1 MRFPPSFLD
10 ELRARLPVSEVVGR
24 HVKLKRAGREW
35 KGLSPFNKE
44 RTPSFTVNDQKGF
57 FHDFSSGKHGD
68 IFDFLVETEGLTFP
82 EAVERLA
89 SMAGLPL
96 PVTSQAAEA
105 EEQRRRSLY
114 DVLEL
119 ATKFFEATLASK
131 LGAKARGYLAD
142 RGILQST
149 QVEFRLGYA
158 PYDRAALREH
168 LGGQGVSVED
178 MIATGLLVAGDDIPV
193 PYDRFRDRVII
204 PIHDQ
209 QGRVIGFGGRTL
221 SDDVQPKYLNS
232 PETSLF
238 HKGTTVFNFHRARK
252 AAHDE
257 GSVIVVEGY
266 MDAIAIFQAGI
277 KGVVASMGTAF
288 TEEQINA
295 LWRLSPEPVVCFD
308 ADRAGVAA
316 AHRAIERILPELKVG
331 RTFRFALLHG
341 EKDPDDLIREKG
353 IDAFRGVLAGSLPIW
368 DVLWE
373 REIAIANIKTPDGQ
387 AALEHKL
394 KSIVRTINDTLVRTA
409 YERIARTQLANLF
422 WQAGR
427 SKRDPFEGPSE
438 RGFAKTELKIPREGR
453 RHGLQKVLL
462 GLLVHFPDFLDE
474 KADVITQVTFS
485 EQLEEFRV
493 ALYDLLITHGE
504 MSVSVV
510 YKQLNPSFYK
520 VLQEIHGEH
529 SKARSLGH
537 RLFERFPILKV
548 DPPRE
553 FISRCIDHF
562 CSILRVDEMADEI
575 EGIKAAISI
584 PGNNIDELASG
595 LPDLMR
601 DFHAQRQLLANLDMA
616 LAEEAKEMRRV
627 WGAPELGSALGTLA
641 A

>member
-24 HVKLKRAGREW
+24 TVKLKKAGREW

-44 RTPSFTVNDQKGF
+44 RSPSFTVNDHKGF

-68 IFDFLVETEGLTFP
+68 IFDFLIETEGVTFP

-89 SMAGLPL
+89 GMAGVRV
-96 PVTSQAAEA
+96 PVTSVAAEA
-105 EEQRRRSLY
+105 QEQRRRSLH

-119 ATKFFEATLASK
+119 ATKFFEANLASHA
-131 LGAKARGYLAD
+131 GAKARGYLAD
-142 RGILQST
+142 RGLRPAT

-158 PYDRAALREH
+158 QPDRAALKEH
-168 LGGQGVSVED
+168 LGAQGISVED
-178 MIATGLLVAGDDIPV
+178 MIEAGLLIAGEDIPV

-204 PIHDQ
+204 PIHDR

-221 SDDVQPKYLNS
+221 SNDVQPKYLNS
-232 PETSLF
+232 PESSIF
-238 HKGTTVFNFHRARK
+238 HKGSTVFNFHRARK
-252 AAHDE
+252 AAHDD
-257 GSVIVVEGY
+257 GTVVVVEGY
-266 MDAIAIFQAGI
+266 MDAIAIYQAGI

-288 TEEQINA
+288 TEEQIA
-295 LWRLSPEPVVCFD
+295 SLWRLSAEPVVCFD

-353 IDAFRGVLAGSLPIW
+353 IDAFKAVLAGSLPIW

-387 AALEHKL
+387 ASLEHKL
-394 KSIVRTINDTLVRTA
+394 KTIVRTIKDQLVRTA
-409 YERIARTQLANLF
+409 YERTARMQLANLF

-427 SKRDPFEGPSE
+427 SQREAPAAFSPK
-438 RGFAKTELKIPREGR
+438 GFTKAELKIPREGR

-474 KADVITQVTFS
+474 KADVIADVNFS
-485 EQLEEFRV
+485 PELEDFRV
-493 ALYDLLITHGE
+493 ALYDLLILHPD
-504 MSVSVV
+504 VSVRLI
-510 YKQLNPSFYK
+510 YSQLNPSFYK
-520 VLQEIHGEH
+520 VLAEIHGDH
-529 SKARSLGH
+529 SSSRPLGH
-537 RLFERFPILKV
+537 RLFERFPILKI

-562 CSILRVDEMADEI
+562 CRVVRVEDMADEI
-575 EGIKAAISI
+575 ERIKASI
-584 PGNNIDELASG
+584 TLPGVNHDHVGEELTE
-595 LPDLMR
+595 LVR
-601 DFHAQRQLLANLDMA
+601 DFQNQREVLSNLDML
-616 LAEEAKEMRRV
+616 LAEEAKEMKRV
-627 WGAPELGSALGTLA
+627 WGPSVWGVA